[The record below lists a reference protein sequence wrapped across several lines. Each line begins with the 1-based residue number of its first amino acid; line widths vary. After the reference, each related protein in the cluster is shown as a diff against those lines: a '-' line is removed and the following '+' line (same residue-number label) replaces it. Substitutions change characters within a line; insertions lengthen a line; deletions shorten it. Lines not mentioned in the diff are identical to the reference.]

1 MLRKEAWVR
10 VDRPLSMMERKSR
23 TIGSKKLNEV
33 DFKVNFKATKQEE
46 FTYLLQTQ
54 KPLKSEEISAWKPN
68 HQKEWTKLNSYDKSF
83 WGPALQLP
91 PNESMEAFKLSK
103 VN

>member
-1 MLRKEAWVR
+1 
-10 VDRPLSMMERKSR
+10 MERKSR